1 MFFFIVLC
9 VLKATDECPKCSR
22 RVPQVTQK
30 PYMSAPSSPYE
41 CPKCSIRVPQVPQ
54 TSAASAPKAT
64 CECPK
69 CPRRVPQVPQMS
81 APSAPKAT
89 CECPKCP
96 RRVPQVPQMSAPS
109 APVPQIRNKVV
120 SPKGPPASGVCRASC
135 YATVSLMSL
144 QWWYERFILLH
155 TTSTSCLSPCQG

>member
-30 PYMSAPSSPYE
+30 PYMSAPSAPYE

-81 APSAPKAT
+81 APSAP
-89 CECPKCP
+89 
-96 RRVPQVPQMSAPS
+96 
-109 APVPQIRNKVV
+109 VPQIRNKVV
-120 SPKGPPASGVCRASC
+120 STTQVVPKAQKVGAWVSNKIFMKPTLVETQRERETSQLIPYSLDS
-135 YATVSLMSL
+135 TVTHWPISVSESLM
-144 QWWYERFILLH
+144 YNK
-155 TTSTSCLSPCQG
+155 